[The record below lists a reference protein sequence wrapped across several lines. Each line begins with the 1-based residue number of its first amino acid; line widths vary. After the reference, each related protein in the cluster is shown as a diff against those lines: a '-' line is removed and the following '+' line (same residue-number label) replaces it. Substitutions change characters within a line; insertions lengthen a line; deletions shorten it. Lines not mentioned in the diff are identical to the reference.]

1 MTSAPPAP
9 SADDTAATLL
19 PRGCSN
25 FKLRQAARVATR
37 HYEAYL
43 APVGLKIT
51 QYSLLSHVL
60 RLGPLRASELAA
72 AMQLSPSALTRNLQP
87 LIEQGWVTQHADTSD
102 ARAQLL
108 HITPAGRRLRDRAQ
122 RAWKEAQQAFNTRL
136 GPERVVLLHRLL
148 DDAVALLG
156 GGEDA
161 PA

>member
-1 MTSAPPAP
+1 MTSTPP
-9 SADDTAATLL
+9 DDVPAALL

-37 HYEAYL
+37 HYEGYL

-51 QYSLLSHVL
+51 QYSLLSNVL

-87 LIEQGWVTQHADTSD
+87 LIDQGWIAQQRDASD

-108 HITPAGRRLRDRAQ
+108 RITPAGRRVRGRAQ
-122 RAWKEAQQAFNTRL
+122 GAWKEAQLAFNARL
-136 GPERVVLLHRLL
+136 GNERVVQLHQLL
-148 DDAVALLG
+148 DDTVALLG
-156 GGEDA
+156 GSGDDSEA
-161 PA
+161 